1 MPNAAHRQVA
11 EIGVVV
17 VALARCRKA
26 NVPSIVTVAEQCAL
40 TAPTADACPFA
51 RNNSA
56 GTVPSAR
63 AGARGGVAMIR
74 IGAVMPITDPAVV
87 VLANGPDAAASTST
101 CMPAAA
107 VITSNCRSVKTGG
120 AAMRA
125 LALAGLAK
133 PKHAPASSA
142 SSRAPRTQR
151 PDRHRPAAP
160 PGAVV

>member
-11 EIGVVV
+11 ETGVVV

-63 AGARGGVAMIR
+63 AGARGGV
-74 IGAVMPITDPAVV
+74 VTITDPAVV
-87 VLANGPDAAASTST
+87 VLANGPNAAASTST

-107 VITSNCRSVKTGG
+107 VITSNCRSVKTRG
-120 AAMRA
+120 AAARA